1 MKTLKKFCLFLA
13 VALLLLGCGNSEEKE
28 EVKSGYQIYYLNSE
42 GTAIIPKSYV
52 PNGSDTEQMVE
63 EFLEVLGKQPN
74 SLEYKRSK
82 PEDVTLQD
90 YYIED
95 KQLNLKFDL
104 PYNAMPDT
112 TEVLMRAA
120 YVKTLVQIPDID
132 LVVFFVGDQP
142 LMDSKG
148 EAIGAMNQESFVENS
163 AGDVNVYQETTLIL
177 YFANKNG
184 DKLVQTTKNLVYNS
198 NISMERLI
206 MEQLIKGPSEDNKEV
221 APSVS
226 TTTKLL
232 GISVKDSICY
242 VNLSEGFLKATT
254 EVTEEVQIYSIVN
267 SLAELPTVSK
277 VQISINGVTDRVFLD
292 KIKFSTIFE
301 RDLDIIQT
309 KN

>member
-1 MKTLKKFCLFLA
+1 MKTLKKVCLFLTA
-13 VALLLLGCGNSEEKE
+13 ALLLLGCSKSEEKE
-28 EVKSGYQIYYLNSE
+28 EVKSGYQVHYLNSE
-42 GTAIIPKSYV
+42 GTTIIPKSYT
-52 PNGSDTEQMVE
+52 PTGSGKEQMVE

-74 SLEYKRSK
+74 SLEYKCAK
-82 PEDVTLQD
+82 PEGVTLQD

-104 PYNAMPDT
+104 PYDAMLET

-142 LMDSKG
+142 LMDAKG
-148 EAIGAMNQESFVENS
+148 EAIGAMNVDSFVENS
-163 AGDVNVYQETTLIL
+163 GGDVNVYQETTLIL
-177 YFANKNG
+177 YFANKSGN
-184 DKLVQTTKNLVYNS
+184 KLVQTTKNLIYNS

-206 MEQLIKGPSEDNKEV
+206 MEQLIKGPSEENKEV
-221 APSVS
+221 APSIS
-226 TTTKLL
+226 ATTKLL
-232 GISVKDSICY
+232 GVSVKDSICY

-254 EVTEEVQIYSIVN
+254 EVAEEVQLYSIVN

-292 KIKFSTIFE
+292 KIRFTTLFE